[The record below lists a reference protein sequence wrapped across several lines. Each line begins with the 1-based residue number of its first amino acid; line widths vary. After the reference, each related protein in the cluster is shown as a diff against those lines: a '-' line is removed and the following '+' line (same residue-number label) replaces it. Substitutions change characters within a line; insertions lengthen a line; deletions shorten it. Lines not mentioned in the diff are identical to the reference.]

1 MSVLR
6 QRLLSDFA
14 RRYSTARPFVPP
26 AQFNNVE
33 SRNNNLRPPPSSP
46 SFYTCKPVFF
56 DKVAQLEK
64 AIAVSRNT
72 LKILQLHPL
81 PAFALESLPPLHPIW
96 KNQEEMGAEFQSHMT
111 TTRYRRVTSL
121 LNQLNDFHRIAST
134 AGCTELS
141 KGIGELMSLFQSPSK
156 DAQLTRGK
164 RKPVTFDDYGRS
176 YTVGKRKTSAARIW
190 MIPIFNKTQA
200 AQQEQKVT
208 EEDLLGLEPAKR
220 PEPIQVTA
228 STVLVNNL
236 PLAEYFSQPV
246 DRERITRPFKVA
258 GVLGAYNVF
267 AIVRGGGTT
276 GQSGALAHGIAKAL
290 AAHQPEIAP
299 LLRKGMF
306 LWIYDVV
313 YLIAIFS

>member
-1 MSVLR
+1 MNVLR
-6 QRLLSDFA
+6 QRLLANFA

-26 AQFNNVE
+26 AQFNHVE
-33 SRNNNLRPPPSSP
+33 SRNNDLRVPPSSP
-46 SFYTCKPVFF
+46 SFYTSKPVFF

-72 LKILQLHPL
+72 LKALQLHPL
-81 PAFALESLPPLHPIW
+81 PAFALESLPPLRPAW
-96 KNQEEMGAEFQSHMT
+96 KNQEEMGAEFHSHMT
-111 TTRYRRVTSL
+111 TTRYRRVTAL

-134 AGCTELS
+134 AGCADLA
-141 KGIGELMSLFQSPSK
+141 KGIAELMSLFESTSK
-156 DAQLTRGK
+156 DAQLARGK
-164 RKPVTFDDYGRS
+164 RKPVTFDNYGRS

-190 MIPIFNKTQA
+190 MIPVFNKTQA
-200 AQQEQKVT
+200 APQKQKVT

-220 PEPIQVTA
+220 LEPIQVAA
-228 STVLVNNL
+228 STILVNNL

-290 AAHQPEIAP
+290 AAHQPEVAP
-299 LLRKGMF
+299 LLSKGMF
-306 LWIYDVV
+306 LWIYDVL
-313 YLIAIFS
+313 YLTTIFS